1 MNPRMPRAL
10 LFGIGLYCLAGAS
23 FAAEMSPH
31 FEPLRP
37 LLGKAWRG
45 VFPRST
51 PDKPIID
58 VARWDVALNGKAVRI
73 LHSINDG
80 DYGGETLIVW
90 DVERKSLVFFYFTTG
105 GFYTTG
111 TVSVEGGALVTLE
124 TVKGNAEG
132 VTEVKGA
139 TRLLPD
145 GRMHVKTL
153 YRKHGDWIDGRDVYY
168 VETKDAEVRFK

>member
-1 MNPRMPRAL
+1 MAL
-10 LFGIGLYCLAGAS
+10 RVLRSLLLAIVMAGFAS
-23 FAAEMSPH
+23 ASAAAEMSPH

-37 LLGKAWRG
+37 FLGKAWRG

-51 PDKPIID
+51 PDKPLID
-58 VARWDVALNGKAVRI
+58 IARWDVALNGKAVRI

-90 DVERKSLVFFYFTTG
+90 DVERRSLVFFYFTTG

-111 TVSVEGGALVTLE
+111 TASVESGALITLE

>member
-1 MNPRMPRAL
+1 MKTWVAAAL
-10 LFGIGLYCLAGAS
+10 AACLAGS
-23 FAAEMSPH
+23 SSAAEMSPQL
-31 FEPLRP
+31 EPLRP
-37 LLGKAWRG
+37 YLGKAWRG

-51 PDKPIID
+51 PDKPLID
-58 VARWDVALNGKAVRI
+58 VSRWDLALNGKAVRI

-90 DVERKSLVFFYFTTG
+90 DAERKGLVFFYFTTG

-111 TVSVEGGALVTLE
+111 TVTVEGGSLITLE

-153 YRKHGDWIDGRDVYY
+153 YRKHGDWIEGREVYY

>member
-1 MNPRMPRAL
+1 MTPRILRSV
-10 LFGIGLYCLAGAS
+10 LFAVGMASLAAAS
-23 FAAEMSPH
+23 AAAEISPQL
-31 FEPLRP
+31 EPLRP
-37 LLGKAWRG
+37 FLAKTWRG

-58 VARWDVALNGKAVRI
+58 VQRWDLALNGKAVRT

-80 DYGGETLIVW
+80 DYGGESLIVW

-111 TVSVEGGALVTLE
+111 TVSVEGGALITLE

-139 TRLLPD
+139 TRLLAD

-153 YRKHGDWIDGRDVYY
+153 YKKNGDWIDGRDVYY

>member
-1 MNPRMPRAL
+1 MIPRMLRAAFFATL
-10 LFGIGLYCLAGAS
+10 MSGLAGAS
-23 FAAEMSPH
+23 AAAEMSPY

-37 LLGKAWRG
+37 FLGKAWRG

-51 PDKPIID
+51 PDKPIVD

-73 LHSINDG
+73 RHSINDG

-111 TVSVEGGALVTLE
+111 TVSVEGSALITLE
-124 TVKGNAEG
+124 TVKGNSEG